1 LSARFRF
8 GSRRCALRLGL
19 RDGIM
24 VCEVVSAAY
33 YLQRGSCAGRGRF
46 VRLLFFGKC
55 VVACPL
61 LASVTPNNSF
71 KPTPLRGA
79 A

>member
-1 LSARFRF
+1 VVRAQ
-8 GSRRCALRLGL
+8 AWL
-19 RDGIM
+19 RDGAM
-24 VCEVVSAAY
+24 GGGAAWVFHF
-33 YLQRGSCAGRGRF
+33 LPRSWCAGCARF
-46 VRLLFFGKC
+46 VRLLFFGKG
-55 VVACPL
+55 VVACAF

>member
-1 LSARFRF
+1 VVRAQ
-8 GSRRCALRLGL
+8 AWL
-19 RDGIM
+19 RDGAM
-24 VCEVVSAAY
+24 GGEAAWVFHFSP
-33 YLQRGSCAGRGRF
+33 RGWCVGRARF
-46 VRLLFFGKC
+46 VRLQFFGKG
-55 VVACPL
+55 VVACPF